1 MTQQLLTVRQI
12 MKADDEDPSSIS
24 HIYKDYMGFIK
35 GREEVQLLKKER
47 RKLKNTHLRAYGIIL
62 NATGADR
69 ASKAKRKS
77 QTERKNI
84 ETIAINNQNPFM
96 KYGDNVYKNL
106 NIDKSTWEMI
116 KQFSYNMDY

>member
-1 MTQQLLTVRQI
+1 
-12 MKADDEDPSSIS
+12 MKVEDEDPASIS
-24 HIYKDYMGFIK
+24 NVYKDYNGFIK

-62 NATGADR
+62 NATGADI
-69 ASKAKRKS
+69 ASKSKRKS

-84 ETIAINNQNPFM
+84 ETIAVNSQNPFM
-96 KYGDNVYKNL
+96 KYGDNMYKNL

>member
-1 MTQQLLTVRQI
+1 MTQQLLTVRQLA
-12 MKADDEDPSSIS
+12 KAEDEDPAAIS
-24 HIYKDYMGFIK
+24 NAYKDYNGFIK

-62 NATGADR
+62 NATGVGT
-69 ASKAKRKS
+69 SKSKRKS
-77 QTERKNI
+77 QTERKNL
-84 ETIAINNQNPFM
+84 ETVAIHSQNPFM
-96 KYGDNVYKNL
+96 KYGDNMYKNL